1 MGEPCSTREVL
12 QPPGSPGSRRKP
24 LPGLWPASRLTALA
38 QSFSRRERPPTSNF
52 SRGVWG
58 SGMGNRADE
67 RPLPSTRLA
76 LGGDSNASR
85 LGIFQMPFTEPHQR
99 PDSFPLPSFVSATE
113 KCLPRAILHFL
124 LLFCVFFKRKKK
136 VGFSTLRLGSAN
148 RLRVSKK
155 QIF

>member
-1 MGEPCSTREVL
+1 
-12 QPPGSPGSRRKP
+12 
-24 LPGLWPASRLTALA
+24 
-38 QSFSRRERPPTSNF
+38 
-52 SRGVWG
+52 
-58 SGMGNRADE
+58 
-67 RPLPSTRLA
+67 
-76 LGGDSNASR
+76 
-85 LGIFQMPFTEPHQR
+85 MPFTEPHQR

-155 QIF
+155 QIFWKLFCPRCPTVIYFFKKIKNACAREEKIPGMYLKPEAFRTESQRCGSRPGKRRSWSPSRAPRALPSSPLPAPCAVFCMFDAAVYYKWH